1 MRGKAE
7 PGDTVEREI
16 VGPAGEKEVEAEFTL
31 LFDGEN
37 TGNICMMSAE
47 TDQLI
52 DCWFRFQFSR
62 LPNLVLDE

>member
-1 MRGKAE
+1 MGGKAE
-7 PGDTVEREI
+7 PGDTVETEI

-37 TGNICMMSAE
+37 TGNICMVFAGH
-47 TDQLI
+47 DQLI

-62 LPNLVLDE
+62 LPSLLDE